1 MKAKLIVVPVVIV
14 VLLAVM
20 IWYIARPRV
29 ESYGGTSQESTVVKA
44 TATESTESTVQLNI
58 GEIGPDHVGHQVAIE
73 GTIIKECP
81 HTGCWAVIEDS
92 SGQIRIDTKAGGF
105 ALPLR
110 REGSKVRIV
119 GKVIEKENGDLE
131 IAADSAEL

>member
-20 IWYIARPRV
+20 IWYLARPRV
-29 ESYGGTSQESTVVKA
+29 ESYGSTSPETTVVKTTA
-44 TATESTESTVQLNI
+44 TATTAQLKI
-58 GEIGPDHVGHQVAIE
+58 GEIGPTHIGHQVAIE
-73 GTIIKECP
+73 GTITKECP

-92 SGQIRIDTKAGGF
+92 SGQIRIDTNPGGF

-110 REGSKVRIV
+110 REGSNVRVV

-131 IAADSAEL
+131 IAAESAEL

>member
-29 ESYGGTSQESTVVKA
+29 ESYGGTSPESTVAKT
-44 TATESTESTVQLNI
+44 TATESTAQLTI
-58 GEIGPDHVGHQVAIE
+58 GDIGPDHVGHQVAIE

-81 HTGCWAVIEDS
+81 HSGCWAVIEDS

-105 ALPLR
+105 ALPLH
-110 REGSKVRIV
+110 REGSNVRIV
-119 GKVIEKENGDLE
+119 GQVIEKENGDLE
-131 IAADSAEL
+131 IAAESAEL

>member
-20 IWYIARPRV
+20 IWYLTRPKV
-29 ESYGGTSQESTVVKA
+29 ESYGGSDVASTQHMHESA
-44 TATESTESTVQLNI
+44 SHLDI
-58 GEIGPDHVGHQVAIE
+58 GEIGPSHVGHQVAIE
-73 GTIIKECP
+73 GTIVKECP

-105 ALPLR
+105 ALPLH